1 MTSLDQLTRQYAR
14 TMNNQGVAEIRIR
27 VKHAENEL
35 VWGHM
40 HYPEDKATLATLHT
54 HFMAIT
60 CAAMDRGIKFEG

>member
-14 TMNNQGVAEIRIR
+14 TMNNQDSIQIRAR

-35 VWGHM
+35 VMGHM
-40 HYPEDKATLATLHT
+40 HYPEDKVTLATLHT